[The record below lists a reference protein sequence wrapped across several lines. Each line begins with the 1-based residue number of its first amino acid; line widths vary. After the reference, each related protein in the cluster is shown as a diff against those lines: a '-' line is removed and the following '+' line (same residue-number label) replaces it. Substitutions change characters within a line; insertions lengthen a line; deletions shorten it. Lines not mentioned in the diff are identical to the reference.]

1 MDGRGDDACA
11 VDERHYNI
19 REIWTVMRKVVVEI
33 SLNEGMR
40 NLMAP
45 ILAKID
51 ELEMVDLLRLD
62 LARGLKIGVVR
73 FRLSPGARFSDVV
86 ASGFFEVLEMI
97 EDDGRE
103 VLCLIKANAV
113 PGFDNLKQKADLD
126 LKMVPPM
133 RLTKEKVT
141 YSFVGEDDQIVK
153 MIELAKQVGE
163 GLKVSVHQASFESGD
178 LLSVLTEKQ
187 RSLMVMA
194 KDMGYYEYPRRT
206 STGELARAAGLSTS
220 TVIEHLRKSEVR
232 LMAEIMAGQ
241 R

>member
-1 MDGRGDDACA
+1 M
-11 VDERHYNI
+11 
-19 REIWTVMRKVVVEI
+19 VVEI

-40 NLMAP
+40 KLMAP
-45 ILAKID
+45 ILQNIE

-73 FRLSPGARFSDVV
+73 FKLSPGADFDQLV

-97 EDDGRE
+97 QEDDRE
-103 VLCLIKANAV
+103 VLCLVKANAV
-113 PGFDNLKQKADLD
+113 PGFDDLKQKADLD

-133 RLTKEKVT
+133 RLTREKVT

-153 MIELAKQVGE
+153 MIELAKEVG
-163 GLKVSVHQASFESGD
+163 GDLKVSLRQASFENGD

-206 STGELARAAGLSTS
+206 STEDLARAVGLSPS

-232 LMAEIMAGQ
+232 LMAEIMAGHH
-241 R
+241 

>member
-1 MDGRGDDACA
+1 
-11 VDERHYNI
+11 
-19 REIWTVMRKVVVEI
+19 MRKVVVEI

-40 NLMAP
+40 RLMAP
-45 ILAKID
+45 ILANID

-73 FRLSPGARFSDVV
+73 FKMAPGADFKDIM

-113 PGFDNLKQKADLD
+113 PGFDDLKEKADLD

-133 RLTKEKVT
+133 RLTREKVT
-141 YSFVGEDDQIVK
+141 YSFVGEDDQILK
-153 MIELAKQVGE
+153 MIELAKEVG
-163 GLKVSVHQASFESGD
+163 GDLKVSLRQASFENGD

-194 KDMGYYEYPRRT
+194 KEMGYYEYPRRT
-206 STGELARAAGLSTS
+206 STEDLAKAAGLSTS

>member
-1 MDGRGDDACA
+1 
-11 VDERHYNI
+11 
-19 REIWTVMRKVVVEI
+19 MRKAVIEI
-33 SLNEGMR
+33 SLNEDMKR
-40 NLMAP
+40 LMAP
-45 ILAKID
+45 ILANID

-73 FRLSPGARFSDVV
+73 FRLSPGADFKDVV
-86 ASGFFEVLEMI
+86 ASGFFEVLELI
-97 EDDGRE
+97 EDGGRD
-103 VLCLIKANAV
+103 VLCLIKSNAV
-113 PGFDNLKQKADLD
+113 PGFDDLKQKADLD

-133 RLTKEKVT
+133 RLAKDRVT

-153 MIELAKQVGE
+153 MVQLAKEVG
-163 GLKVSVHQASFESGD
+163 GDLKVSVHQVCFENGD

-187 RSLMVMA
+187 RSLVLMA

-206 STGELARAAGLSTS
+206 STEDLARAAGLSAS

-241 R
+241 H

>member
-1 MDGRGDDACA
+1 
-11 VDERHYNI
+11 
-19 REIWTVMRKVVVEI
+19 MRKVVVEI

-40 NLMAP
+40 KLMAP
-45 ILAKID
+45 ILHNIE

-73 FRLSPGARFSDVV
+73 FKLSPGADFDQLV

-97 EDDGRE
+97 QRDDRD
-103 VLCLIKANAV
+103 VLCLVKANAV
-113 PGFDNLKQKADLD
+113 PGFDDLKRKADLD

-133 RLTKEKVT
+133 RLSKEKVT

-153 MIELAKQVGE
+153 MIELAKEVG
-163 GLKVSVHQASFESGD
+163 GDLKVSVRQASFENGD

-206 STGELARAAGLSTS
+206 STEDLARAAGLSPS

-241 R
+241 H

>member
-1 MDGRGDDACA
+1 
-11 VDERHYNI
+11 
-19 REIWTVMRKVVVEI
+19 VEI

-40 NLMAP
+40 KLMAP
-45 ILAKID
+45 ILQNIE

-73 FRLSPGARFSDVV
+73 FKLSPGADFDQLV

-97 EDDGRE
+97 QEDDRE
-103 VLCLIKANAV
+103 VLCLVKANAV
-113 PGFDNLKQKADLD
+113 PGFDDLKQKADLD

-133 RLTKEKVT
+133 RLTREKVT

-153 MIELAKQVGE
+153 MIELAKEVG
-163 GLKVSVHQASFESGD
+163 GDLKVSLRQASFENGD

-206 STGELARAAGLSTS
+206 STEDLARAVGLSPS

-232 LMAEIMAGQ
+232 LMAEIMAGHH
-241 R
+241 